1 MGTSTA
7 GLLWKG
13 LSKDDGGSFREKT
26 VGACSHSERLL
37 IAVNGLLQVFRQDHR
52 RGIMIRNSS
61 QKRRGWTLSCNQQDF
76 QEICERCEAKHPPVM
91 FPAIKVVWQPGSR
104 GQIRC
109 QRKNDKKSKKSV
121 SLISDTC
128 GCEKMSQPYSCGI
141 NAMRKEVL
149 CFIKLNIKKERIR
162 K

>member
-13 LSKDDGGSFREKT
+13 LSKDYGGSFREKT

-61 QKRRGWTLSCNQQDF
+61 QKRRGWTLSYNQQDF

-91 FPAIKVVWQPGSR
+91 FPTIDVVWQPGSR

-109 QRKNDKKSKKSV
+109 
-121 SLISDTC
+121 
-128 GCEKMSQPYSCGI
+128 
-141 NAMRKEVL
+141 
-149 CFIKLNIKKERIR
+149 
-162 K
+162 